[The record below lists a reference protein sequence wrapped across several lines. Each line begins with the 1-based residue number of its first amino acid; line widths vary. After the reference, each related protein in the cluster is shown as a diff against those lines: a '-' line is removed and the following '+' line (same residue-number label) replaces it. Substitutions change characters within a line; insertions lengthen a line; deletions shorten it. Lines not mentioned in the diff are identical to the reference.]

1 MRWLWFFC
9 LSYCTAVSGA
19 EATQRIASYSPGAT
33 QTLLDLGCSAQIVAV
48 TRWCPLP
55 PTHPAARTCDAFNP
69 DLETLLQAK
78 PDLVILPRLANPL
91 WAERCTRAGLKV
103 VVLSAEGPD
112 SVTRDLALIGDAT
125 QREKSAETLRGKLQL
140 AAPAVPKTLLVIWDG
155 MMAGPDA
162 YTTVALKQAGFKS
175 PLPAGT
181 WVKLDWET
189 LVKANPDAIL
199 WVESTPENR
208 PIVPSQRRRNELSEI
223 VAVKELK
230 SVKASQ
236 VYETNSGSDWLPGSG
251 LILTAIKLSELNN
264 NLK

>member
-19 EATQRIASYSPGAT
+19 EAMQRIASYSPGAT

-48 TRWCPLP
+48 TQWCPLP

-112 SVTRDLALIGDAT
+112 SVTRDLELLGEAT
-125 QREKSAETLRGKLQL
+125 RQAAGVKTLRAKLNRI
-140 AAPAVPKTLLVIWDG
+140 AAIKPRTLLVVWDG
-155 MMAGPDA
+155 MMAGPEA
-162 YTTVALKQAGFKS
+162 YTAVALKQAGFKS

-208 PIVPSQRRRNELSEI
+208 PIVPSLRRRNELSEI
-223 VAVKELK
+223 VVVKELK
-230 SVKASQ
+230 SLKASQ
-236 VYETNSGSDWLPGSG
+236 VYETNSGSQWLPGTG
-251 LILTAIKLSELNN
+251 LILAAEKLAELHKT
-264 NLK
+264 LK